1 MRILTRALLLAGVV
15 TVGAPAAVLAA
26 DEPAAAPAAPA
37 KPAAPSL
44 GDVLDASGIA
54 INGYLDVAYSHLS
67 GSGAFTSTV
76 PDRVFDADGKSSF
89 QVHQAAITIAKQPKE
104 GFGALVNLTAGDDA
118 DVIHSFDQTTS
129 KFDLTQAYLQ
139 YATGPLTIIGG
150 KFVTLAGA
158 EVIASPSNTNFSRA
172 ILFGYAVPFTH
183 TGARATY
190 AVNDQLSLIAG
201 VNNGWDQLRDMNR
214 QKTAEL
220 GISFTPV
227 KQFSLTAQGYS
238 GDEVT
243 SLSQNA
249 QRNLFDL
256 VATFNATDALSFVL
270 NYDYGTQDKFASL
283 VDGSSIKAKWTGWAG
298 YVNFQLSEQW
308 RLSVRGE
315 YFDDKD
321 GARTLVADSS
331 GAGQK
336 WKEGTVTVAYMP
348 TKNTEFRGEYRYDKS
363 NKLAFLDSDGVT
375 AKDTQSSF
383 ALQGIYK
390 F

>member
-1 MRILTRALLLAGVV
+1 MH
-15 TVGAPAAVLAA
+15 
-26 DEPAAAPAAPA
+26 
-37 KPAAPSL
+37 
-44 GDVLDASGIA
+44 A
-54 INGYLDVAYSHLS
+54 IN
-67 GSGAFTSTV
+67 
-76 PDRVFDADGKSSF
+76 
-89 QVHQAAITIAKQPKE
+89 
-104 GFGALVNLTAGDDA
+104 
-118 DVIHSFDQTTS
+118 
-129 KFDLTQAYLQ
+129 Q
-139 YATGPLTIIGG
+139 Y
-150 KFVTLAGA
+150 
-158 EVIASPSNTNFSRA
+158 
-172 ILFGYAVPFTH
+172 
-183 TGARATY
+183 GARATY